1 MPGKRV
7 YTESEFSAVLKR
19 AAELQRIEGI
29 DDSPGLYLEEL
40 QEIAEDAGI
49 DPDFVR
55 RAAFELDEAEPEK
68 GNQLLGG
75 PTDIDLEWIVESEMS
90 DEKWED
96 ALGEI
101 RRAFS
106 AEGEVRR
113 EGAIRDWVHRDQ
125 MGGRIHV
132 SMSPARN
139 QTRVRISYGMKEW
152 LWLHLVF
159 LSIGIAPVA
168 VLYTML
174 NLGALLETGVAVFI
188 MMAFYMVGWLS
199 FRLFTRKQDRKAH
212 RLLARLD
219 NLLAEAGPDSA
230 ELVDQIDSSEVPR
243 IDDSLLDDETRSE
256 HTSRGRRRER
266 GGH

>member
-19 AAELQRIEGI
+19 AAELQRIEGV

-40 QEIAEDAGI
+40 QEIAVDVGI
-49 DPDFVR
+49 DPDHVK

-68 GNQLLGG
+68 GDYWLGG
-75 PTDIDLEWIVESEMS
+75 PTDIDLEWIVEGEMS

-106 AEGEVRR
+106 AEGEIRR
-113 EGAIRDWVHRDQ
+113 EGRTRDWVHRDQ
-125 MGGRIHV
+125 MGGRVHV

-139 QTRVRISYGMKEW
+139 QTRIRISYGMKEW
-152 LWLHLVF
+152 LWLYVVF

-168 VLYTML
+168 VQYALL
-174 NLGALLETGVAVFI
+174 NLSAWLETGIAVFV

-199 FRLFTRKQDRKAH
+199 FRTFTHKQDSKARK
-212 RLLARLD
+212 LLARLD
-219 NLLAEAGPDSA
+219 NLLAEAGTDT
-230 ELVDQIDSSEVPR
+230 VDRVDLIDTSEARR
-243 IDDSLLDDETRSE
+243 IDDSLLEDETRSE

-266 GGH
+266 DEN